1 MCRATLLLAAVAAL
15 AVAETPLQ
23 FEVASVKPNH
33 SNAQPNSNF
42 PLGPGDVYVRN
53 GGYFNA
59 TGFPL
64 TLYLAF
70 AYKLIGNQAQYVS
83 PQLPEWAKSDRFDIQ
98 ARAASD
104 PGKDGMRQMMQ
115 ALLADRFQLATH
127 YEEREVPVLAFVLA
141 KSGKT
146 GPHLRQHTN
155 DSPCPTEQP
164 TAETPFL
171 EDGLP
176 AFCNG
181 IFPLP
186 ASVHGRL
193 RFGARNVT
201 IGFIADTFS
210 AGTGLGRPMI
220 DRTGLSGKF
229 DFTLEWAPER
239 RGADVP
245 PDSADLTF
253 EEALREQLGIR
264 LQSQKGP
271 MRVLVVD
278 HVERPS
284 GN

>member
-1 MCRATLLLAAVAAL
+1 MCRATLLLAALATL

>member
-1 MCRATLLLAAVAAL
+1 MCRATLLLAALATL

-115 ALLADRFQLATH
+115 ALLADRVQLATH